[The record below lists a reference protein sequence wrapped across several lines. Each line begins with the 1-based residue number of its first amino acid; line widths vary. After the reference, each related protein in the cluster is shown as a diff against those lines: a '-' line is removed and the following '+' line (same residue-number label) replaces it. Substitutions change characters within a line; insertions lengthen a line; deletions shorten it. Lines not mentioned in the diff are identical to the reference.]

1 MKTAEKKYII
11 KTVSLFAALLTV
23 ITGYF
28 LKTKN
33 QDTYYESQTKNKYV
47 SEITNLYASVENLRK
62 SFERAEELNSFKENS
77 KSIYGQCQEI
87 KLRLYGIA
95 PIPVNTSGWFSALSD
110 YALTDM
116 ADSRKNKEYSDKL
129 NSITALLLEECTSKK
144 TDGVLAGL
152 EDFLEEKDQVY
163 YRTKLNDLEDQYQIL
178 ENQTLTEMRYLS
190 EYVKSL
196 LKSPTVPKYF
206 KGGYTY
212 PKSIAYVSSNSYADV
227 FPKGMFL
234 GRMAKETDGIHTLK
248 LPDSTEAAAFELL
261 QIHAGYVGNC
271 KIVYSS
277 KRNNVAYYIF
287 CPVINEERTSIINY
301 NETIKMAI
309 SCTDHSLTA
318 FDATDYLKNH
328 TSNKQLGIALNNTA
342 PPPVT
347 TSMSVEEEN
356 TVLIKNTL
364 YKEYKLKSENNNIY
378 YFLTASSDKGVLKE
392 ESMHFRDLGII

>member
-1 MKTAEKKYII
+1 MKTGRNIYII

-28 LKTKN
+28 LKTKS
-33 QDTYYESQTKNKYV
+33 QDTYYKSQTEDKYV
-47 SEITNLYASVENLRK
+47 SEITNLYSSVESLRK
-62 SFERAEELNSFKENS
+62 LFERAEELNSFKENS
-77 KSIYGQCQEI
+77 KIIYGQSQEI
-87 KLRLYGIA
+87 KVRLHGIA
-95 PIPVNTSGWFSALSD
+95 PIPVNTSGWFSSLSD

-116 ADSRKNKEYSDKL
+116 ADSRKNKEYSEKL
-129 NSITALLLEECTSKK
+129 NSITALLLEECTSQKA
-144 TDGVLAGL
+144 DGVLTGL
-152 EDFLEEKDQVY
+152 EAFLEEKDQVY
-163 YRTKLNDLEDQYQIL
+163 YRTKLNDLEEQYQIL
-178 ENQTLTEMRYLS
+178 ENQTLTEMQYMS
-190 EYVKSL
+190 EYVKSIL
-196 LKSPTVPKYF
+196 NSPTVPKCF

-212 PKSIAYVSSNSYADV
+212 PKSIAYVSSNSYADI

-234 GRMAKETDGIHTLK
+234 GRMAKESGGIHTKK

-261 QIHAGYVGNC
+261 RIYAGYAGKC

-277 KRNNVAYYIF
+277 KRDNIVYYVF
-287 CPVINEERTSIINY
+287 CPIINDETTNIINY
-301 NETIKMAI
+301 NETIKMALN
-309 SCTDHSLTA
+309 CTDNSMTA

-364 YKEYKLKSENNNIY
+364 YKEYKLKSENDNIY
-378 YFLTASSDKGVLKE
+378 YFLTASPDKGVLNE
-392 ESMHFRDLGII
+392 ESVHFRDLGII